1 MRKQHTNPVTKR
13 IKPGKTSEDDPI
25 RLTARHFI
33 AKVPQ
38 TSAQGVRTQRS
49 YGRDLA
55 FLAAWPSS
63 LVVTPV
69 PECATEQRALLP
81 VPPPLMSMTSVTQH
95 GAALP
100 VPFSPAAF
108 HGDVAARGPCAL
120 SDNQCDSATSSAVH
134 GRPMDIAVE
143 PSVRP
148 LGGVQDTLTPL
159 SSRAPKPFSCHV
171 CPMSF
176 GFHSQLQV
184 HLRSHTKE
192 TPFRCPHC
200 FKGFSQKGN
209 FNRHMRIHM

>member
-1 MRKQHTNPVTKR
+1 MSCCATEAPVLQLHLEPPHTHPPSRSPLRNR
-13 IKPGKTSEDDPI
+13 IERHNGKMINLEVKS
-25 RLTARHFI
+25 
-33 AKVPQ
+33 
-38 TSAQGVRTQRS
+38 
-49 YGRDLA
+49 
-55 FLAAWPSS
+55 WPSS

-95 GAALP
+95 AAALP
-100 VPFSPAAF
+100 VPFNPAAF

-120 SDNQCDSATSSAVH
+120 SDNQCDSAASSAVH